1 MDPTL
6 TPDGEKDAARAGAWR
21 VARWLVTVAAALLLV
36 TLYLAQTTNT
46 EAAAPPVQSDDTAVY
61 HEMAAPCP
69 AGYNCA
75 ANSCIGGNFYF
86 CSYNLAFLG
95 YNYGTGVG
103 CALGNLSCN
112 VSYVNAAIVNPQWVG
127 GNWIG
132 PNWWGGDWV
141 GGNWING
148 NWVGPNWVGANYCPS
163 GNFTACNANNPWWW
177 NGNWYPWLGTGNIPA
192 NANIIAPSGNL
203 ITVGPPYRVKEVSA
217 PVATTPAPV
226 AQTAAPAAPSAPT
239 ANVITALGAPDNAAP
254 AAPAGGGA
262 NQIHALA
269 ADPVTTPAAVLIP
282 DDHR

>member
-6 TPDGEKDAARAGAWR
+6 TPDDEKDTAGAWR

-36 TLYLAQTTNT
+36 TLFVAQTTST
-46 EAAAPPVQSDDTAVY
+46 EAAAPPVPTDDTAVY

-69 AGYNCA
+69 VGYNCA
-75 ANSCIGGNFYF
+75 ANSCIGGALYA

-95 YNYGTGVG
+95 GYGYGYGTGVG

-112 VSYVNAAIVNPQWVG
+112 VSYVNTAIVNPQWVG
-127 GNWIG
+127 A
-132 PNWWGGDWV
+132 
-141 GGNWING
+141 NWING

-163 GNFTACNANNPWWW
+163 GNFTACNAGNPWWW
-177 NGNWYPWLGTGNIPA
+177 NGNWYPWLGTGNVPD
-192 NANIIAPSGNL
+192 NATIIAPSGNL

-226 AQTAAPAAPSAPT
+226 AQTAAPTAPVTLVAAPAAPAAPT

-254 AAPAGGGA
+254 AAPAGGSG
-262 NQIHALA
+262 NQIHAHA
-269 ADPVTTPAAVLIP
+269 ADPVTTPATVLIP